1 MYLRSHYQQTSYA
14 AEQPSSGQS
23 THAPVRI
30 LPKTPPQQVS
40 EYASYGDGP
49 ASHGLGAH
57 GLPPMAMPGISAM
70 HGIGG
75 MHPIGGMHAMQG
87 MGGGMGPMVL
97 PGLPMGAAAGMP
109 PPPPHV
115 SPYYGYTPAAAI
127 AAHQTAGAAA
137 TTTATSTADEINGA
151 MGKRRKMEMA
161 YGSAPPASAPP
172 QYYRAPVEMVR
183 GGLAS
188 PPPPSL
194 HAQPTA
200 AAPGSGR
207 GSGSG
212 GGGGPVKDVSCS
224 VISTVTDGGDA
235 EGLNNGRA

>member
-109 PPPPHV
+109 PPPSHV
-115 SPYYGYTPAAAI
+115 PPYYGYTPATAI
-127 AAHQTAGAAA
+127 AAHQTAGAA

-161 YGSAPPASAPP
+161 YGSAPPASVPP
-172 QYYRAPVEMVR
+172 QYYRAPVEMTR

-207 GSGSG
+207 GS
-212 GGGGPVKDVSCS
+212 GGGPVKDVSCS